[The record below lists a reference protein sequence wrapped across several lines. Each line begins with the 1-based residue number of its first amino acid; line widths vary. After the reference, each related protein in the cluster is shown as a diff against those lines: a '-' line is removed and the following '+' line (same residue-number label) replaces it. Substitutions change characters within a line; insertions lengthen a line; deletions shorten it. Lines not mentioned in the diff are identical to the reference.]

1 MSVKK
6 KDRHLSRSECLNK
19 ARKLVQQTLILTRPA
34 ITNDDGS
41 ITKAGILGSGQPYYA
56 FGIDLFNSAKAIHAN
71 CYQAVD
77 IYIKDQKTLNSR
89 NEFFKKALSYCDSI
103 LRLLD
108 LCIFQYGQTNK
119 KKMRSFLYVAELTKS
134 IKDSIYERMNL
145 DNMILQ
151 HIQEKKKKR
160 AG

>member
-6 KDRHLSRSECLNK
+6 KDRHLSRSECLNRS
-19 ARKLVQQTLILTRPA
+19 RKLVQQTLILTRPV
-34 ITNDDGS
+34 IVNDDGTT
-41 ITKAGILGSGQPYYA
+41 TKPGILGSGQPYYA
-56 FGIDLFNSAKAIHAN
+56 FGIDLFNNAKAIHAN

-77 IYIKDQKTLNSR
+77 IYIKDQESLDTR
-89 NEFFKKALSYCDSI
+89 NKFFKKALNYCDSV

-108 LCIFQYGQTNK
+108 LCIFQYGQTNQ
-119 KKMRSFLYVAELTKS
+119 KKMRSFLFVAQLTKS

-151 HIQEKKKKR
+151 HIQEKKMKR

>member
-6 KDRHLSRSECLNK
+6 KDRHLSRSECLNR

-41 ITKAGILGSGQPYYA
+41 TIKPGILGYGQPYYA
-56 FGIDLFNSAKAIHAN
+56 FGVDLFNNAKAIHAN

-77 IYIKDQKTLNSR
+77 IYIKDQITLNSR
-89 NEFFKKALSYCDSI
+89 NEFFKRALNYCDSI

-108 LCIFQYGQTNK
+108 LCIFQYGQSSK
-119 KKMRSFLYVAELTKS
+119 KKMRSFQYVAELTKS

-151 HIQEKKKKR
+151 HIQEKKMKR
-160 AG
+160 AS